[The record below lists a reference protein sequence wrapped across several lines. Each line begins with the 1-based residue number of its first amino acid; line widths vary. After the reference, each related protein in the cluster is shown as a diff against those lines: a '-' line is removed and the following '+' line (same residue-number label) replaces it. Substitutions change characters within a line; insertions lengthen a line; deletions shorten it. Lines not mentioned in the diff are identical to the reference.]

1 MGDAAPSAPVTRADC
16 ELLEADAACGA
27 PPEPPARDSCS
38 GDSAAEPPVP
48 CLDRWARLRA
58 ALNPLNARAYEGYS
72 ALDDASIPELNSSVA
87 VPAAR
92 RPEEGRRSL
101 RAALRTLWAYAGPG
115 LLISVGYMDP
125 GNWCAPRGPAGQSV
139 RWAVARRVGVSER
152 AFRCRGPAR
161 RSTNIAGGSAFGYDL
176 LFIVLV
182 SNVRAPVQQPR
193 CVLCPRASRALRCA
207 PTPRRSLTPR
217 PAPQLM
223 AMVLQALAVR
233 LGVASSRD
241 LAQACREQ
249 YPKWVARAL
258 WVAAECAIA
267 ATDMAEVIGTAV
279 ALQILFGLPLYAGV
293 IITAADVLLLLA
305 VAGRSARGLE
315 LFIVSLLAVICGC
328 FIFTLALASPPAK
341 DVMAGFLPKQRIF
354 TNGDE
359 LYLAAGILGATVM
372 PHNLYLHSALV
383 QSRSFSKDPAGR
395 REAISYAI
403 VDSTTSLV
411 IAGFVNA
418 SMLVVAASAFFKTV
432 GEVASL
438 NDAASLL
445 APALGSRA
453 ASTVFA
459 VGLLAAGQQSTLT
472 GTLAG
477 QVVMEGFLGPA
488 VSLKPWARRLV
499 TRLVAIIPA
508 VAVAAAGGERGASR
522 LLTLS
527 QVILSLQ
534 LPFAIFPLVQ
544 FTGSAAVVGEFTT
557 RLPLRAL
564 AWLIFLVISALNCKL
579 VVDFARGGTDGA

>member
-1 MGDAAPSAPVTRADC
+1 
-16 ELLEADAACGA
+16 
-27 PPEPPARDSCS
+27 
-38 GDSAAEPPVP
+38 
-48 CLDRWARLRA
+48 
-58 ALNPLNARAYEGYS
+58 
-72 ALDDASIPELNSSVA
+72 
-87 VPAAR
+87 
-92 RPEEGRRSL
+92 
-101 RAALRTLWAYAGPG
+101 
-115 LLISVGYMDP
+115 
-125 GNWCAPRGPAGQSV
+125 
-139 RWAVARRVGVSER
+139 
-152 AFRCRGPAR
+152 
-161 RSTNIAGGSAFGYDL
+161 
-176 LFIVLV
+176 
-182 SNVRAPVQQPR
+182 
-193 CVLCPRASRALRCA
+193 
-207 PTPRRSLTPR
+207 
-217 PAPQLM
+217 
-223 AMVLQALAVR
+223 MVLQALAVR

-241 LAQACREQ
+241 LAQACREH
-249 YPKWVARAL
+249 YPKWVARCL

-279 ALQILFGLPLYAGV
+279 ALNILFGLPLYAGV

-328 FIFTLALASPPAK
+328 FIFTLALATPPAK
-341 DVMAGFLPKQRIF
+341 EVMSGFLPRERIF
-354 TNGDE
+354 TNSDE
-359 LYLAAGILGATVM
+359 LYLAAGIIGATVM

-383 QSRSFSKDPAGR
+383 QSRGFAKDPAGR

-418 SMLVVAASAFFKTV
+418 SMLIVAAAAFFKTV

-488 VSLKPWARRLV
+488 VSLKPWARRLA
-499 TRLVAIIPA
+499 TRLVAIVPA

-544 FTGSAAVVGEFTT
+544 FTGSAAVVGEDFVT
-557 RLPLRAL
+557 RKPLRAF

-579 VVDFARGGTDGA
+579 VVDFAMGGTDGA